1 MPYKIIVYENIYFAF
16 EGSYF
21 GYTKQNAD
29 QQIKWIGLER
39 NPL

>member
-1 MPYKIIVYENIYFAF
+1 MLYKIIVYEKIKFAF
-16 EGSYF
+16 EVSQF
-21 GYTKQNAD
+21 ECTRQNAD